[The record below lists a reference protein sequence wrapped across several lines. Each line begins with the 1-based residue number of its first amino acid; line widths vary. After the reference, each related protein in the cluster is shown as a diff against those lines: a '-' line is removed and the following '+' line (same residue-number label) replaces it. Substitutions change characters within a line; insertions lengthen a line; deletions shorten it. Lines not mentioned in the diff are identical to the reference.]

1 MNPEEQINYL
11 EAANALAQ
19 GVDQLRRNLVELG
32 WSKKGAEQAAISL
45 MTQILAAR
53 SS

>member
-19 GVDQLRRNLVELG
+19 GVDQLRRNLIELG
-32 WSKKGAEQAAISL
+32 WSKKGAEATAMFL
-45 MTQILAAR
+45 MTQILAGR